1 MNLGTGAWKVSGE
14 QKPYA
19 EGEVSMA
26 TLEAGTTQRKPFSR
40 CLENGGTREQGDLE
54 PLIPK

>member
-1 MNLGTGAWKVSGE
+1 MTLGTGAWKVSGE

-26 TLEAGTTQRKPFSR
+26 TLEAGTTPKSSR
-40 CLENGGTREQGDLE
+40 
-54 PLIPK
+54 